1 LGMWYFAIKRVID
14 ILGSLFGLVL
24 TAPLFL
30 AVAAAIKLDS
40 SGPVF
45 ADTPQRVG
53 KGGRVFKMYKF
64 RSMIKDAH
72 LLLRKDP
79 KFKKLYEQYKNN
91 DFKVGTDEDP
101 RITRIGRFIRKTSL
115 DELPQLANILRGEM
129 SLVGPRA
136 FHVDELAEQQKRFP
150 NSKKNVGKALSVKP
164 GLTGPWQVSGRSSI
178 DFPDR
183 IKLDAAYAQS
193 RSILTDLIIL
203 VKTIPA
209 VLGGER
215 S

>member
-1 LGMWYFAIKRVID
+1 MWYFAIKRVID

>member
-1 LGMWYFAIKRVID
+1 MGMWYFAIKRVID